1 MFKLFRRQSKRQQTQ
16 QILLEMIK
24 IGLSAKFLLTP
35 SLVFTINQGDPP
47 DKREELMEHMCE
59 KHATSQANI

>member
-1 MFKLFRRQSKRQQTQ
+1 MFKLFLRQSKRQQTQ

-35 SLVFTINQGDPP
+35 RLVFTISQLDPP
-47 DKREELMEHMCE
+47 DKRDEHMEHME
-59 KHATSQANI
+59 LV

>member
-1 MFKLFRRQSKRQQTQ
+1 MFKLFPRQSKRQQTQ

-35 SLVFTINQGDPP
+35 RLVFTINQVDPP
-47 DKREELMEHMCE
+47 GKRDEHMEHME
-59 KHATSQANI
+59 LV